1 MEDCTLPVS
10 TRREDEDE
18 SDGDVVPFQGLLR
31 YERQVPVR
39 QVSYYICGELKEPQ
53 YYTELFH
60 AAHGQRNR
68 PDLPAPELARW

>member
-53 YYTELFH
+53 YYTELFFTLRT
-60 AAHGQRNR
+60 AS
-68 PDLPAPELARW
+68 